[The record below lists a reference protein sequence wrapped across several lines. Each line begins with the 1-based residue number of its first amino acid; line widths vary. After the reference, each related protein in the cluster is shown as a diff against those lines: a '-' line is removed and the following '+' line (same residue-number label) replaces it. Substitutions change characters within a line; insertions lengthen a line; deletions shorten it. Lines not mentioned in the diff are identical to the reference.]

1 MRLRLWGVRVEIS
14 FVLVAVL
21 TLVILFDSE
30 LSVTAC
36 FAAVFIHEA
45 GHLAA
50 MRIFSSIP
58 EEIRLS
64 LFEFR
69 ITDRGKHKRSTGAE
83 LIITLAGIIANL
95 GAAVLTRLIW
105 QITGWDFCDKLFC
118 ADITL
123 AVFNSLPVFTLDGGQ
138 ALTMLLCRWL
148 PGDRACLVMDIIS
161 FSVLV
166 PCALLGFLV
175 LFDSGNNF
183 SLLLT
188 SGYLIALVILRN
200 RKK

>member
-1 MRLRLWGVRVEIS
+1 MRLKLLGIRVEVS
-14 FVLVAVL
+14 FLLAAAL
-21 TLVILFDSE
+21 TLVIIFDSE

-36 FAAVFIHEA
+36 LVAVVIHEA
-45 GHLAA
+45 GHIAA
-50 MRIFSSIP
+50 MRMFSSVP

-69 ITDRGKHKRSTGAE
+69 ITDRGKYRRSNGAQ
-83 LIITLAGIIANL
+83 LLITLAGILANL
-95 GAAVLTRLIW
+95 AAAFLTWLIL
-105 QITGWDFCDKLFC
+105 QLTGWDLCDKLFC

-138 ALTMLLCRWL
+138 ALTLLLSLWI
-148 PGDRACLVMDIIS
+148 PGDRICLIMDIIS
-161 FSVLV
+161 FLVLV

-175 LFDSGNNF
+175 LLESGNNF

-188 SGYLIALVILRN
+188 SVYLIALIILRN
-200 RKK
+200 R